1 MKSEKNNKNLSL
13 NCKGQLI
20 DLSTPKVM
28 GILNITPDSFYD
40 GGQFKDSKS
49 ILVQTE
55 KLISEGATFVDVGA
69 YSSHPGA
76 NFVSENEELH
86 RIIPVVELILK
97 HFPKTLISIDSF
109 RANIIRECVNAGAV
123 ISNDISAGHL
133 DDQMMKTIGELGIPY
148 IMMHMRGTPQTM
160 QTLHITTILLLKFLA
175 IFRNRSNLQSNIKLW
190 MLLLILDL
198 DLQKTLSQ
206 NYELLGKLEFF
217 QNLNCPILCGVSRK
231 SMIYINL
238 KLSSKRSSKWNYR
251 IKYGGVDEWY
261 KYSSGSRCKRS
272 PRMCQVVQSALMV
285 SIILVS
291 LLKF

>member
-1 MKSEKNNKNLSL
+1 MNSEKNNKNLSL
-13 NCKGQLI
+13 NCKGELI
-20 DLSTPKVM
+20 DLSAPKVM

-69 YSSHPGA
+69 YSSRPGA
-76 NFVSENEELH
+76 DFVSENEELH
-86 RIIPVVELILK
+86 RITPVVELILK
-97 HFPKTLISIDSF
+97 HFPKALISIDSF
-109 RANIIRECVNAGAV
+109 RANVIRECVNAGAV

-160 QTLHITTILLLKFLA
+160 QNLTHYDHLVTEIFSYFSERIQLA
-175 IFRNRSNLQSNIKLW
+175 KQHQIMDVVIDPGFGFA
-190 MLLLILDL
+190 
-198 DLQKTLSQ
+198 KTLSQ

-231 SMIYINL
+231 SMIYKTLDCLPKEALNGTTAL
-238 KLSSKRSSKWNYR
+238 NM
-251 IKYGGVDEWY
+251 V
-261 KYSSGSRCKRS
+261 
-272 PRMCQVVQSALMV
+272 ALMNGAN
-285 SIILVS
+285 ILRVHDVKEAMECVK
-291 LLKF
+291 LFNQL

>member
-160 QTLHITTILLLKFLA
+160 QNLTHYDHLITEIFSYFSERVQLA
-175 IFRNRSNLQSNIKLW
+175 KQHKIMDVVIDPGFGFA
-190 MLLLILDL
+190 
-198 DLQKTLSQ
+198 KTLSQ

-231 SMIYINL
+231 SMIYKTLNCL
-238 KLSSKRSSKWNYR
+238 PKEALN
-251 IKYGGVDEWY
+251 GTTALNMV
-261 KYSSGSRCKRS
+261 
-272 PRMCQVVQSALMV
+272 ALMNGTN
-285 SIILVS
+285 ILRVHDVKEA
-291 LLKF
+291 LECVKLFNQL

>member
-69 YSSHPGA
+69 YSSRPGA

-109 RANIIRECVNAGAV
+109 RANVIRECVNAGAV

-160 QTLHITTILLLKFLA
+160 QNLTHYDHLITEIFSYFSERVQLA
-175 IFRNRSNLQSNIKLW
+175 KQHKIMDVVIDPGFGFA
-190 MLLLILDL
+190 
-198 DLQKTLSQ
+198 KTLSQ

-217 QNLNCPILCGVSRK
+217 QNLNCTILCGVSRK
-231 SMIYINL
+231 SMIYKTLNCL
-238 KLSSKRSSKWNYR
+238 PKEALN
-251 IKYGGVDEWY
+251 GTTALNMV
-261 KYSSGSRCKRS
+261 
-272 PRMCQVVQSALMV
+272 ALMNGTN
-285 SIILVS
+285 ILRVHDVKEA
-291 LLKF
+291 LECVKLFNQL

>member
-69 YSSHPGA
+69 YSSRPGA
-76 NFVSENEELH
+76 DFVSENEELH
-86 RIIPVVELILK
+86 RTIPVVELILK
-97 HFPKTLISIDSF
+97 HFPKTLISVDSF
-109 RANIIRECVNAGAV
+109 RANVIRECVNAGAV

-160 QTLHITTILLLKFLA
+160 QNLTHYDHLITEIFSYFSERVQLA
-175 IFRNRSNLQSNIKLW
+175 KQHEIMDVVIDPGFGFA
-190 MLLLILDL
+190 
-198 DLQKTLSQ
+198 KTLSQ

-231 SMIYINL
+231 SMIYKTLNCL
-238 KLSSKRSSKWNYR
+238 PKEALN
-251 IKYGGVDEWY
+251 GTTALNMV
-261 KYSSGSRCKRS
+261 
-272 PRMCQVVQSALMV
+272 ALMNGTN
-285 SIILVS
+285 ILRVHDVKEA
-291 LLKF
+291 LECVKLFNQL

>member
-49 ILVQTE
+49 ILLQTE

-69 YSSHPGA
+69 YSSRPGA

-109 RANIIRECVNAGAV
+109 RANVIRECVNAGAV

-160 QTLHITTILLLKFLA
+160 QNLTHYDHLVTEIFSYFSERVQLA
-175 IFRNRSNLQSNIKLW
+175 KQHKIMDVVIDPGFGFA
-190 MLLLILDL
+190 
-198 DLQKTLSQ
+198 KTLSQ

-231 SMIYINL
+231 SMIYKTLNCL
-238 KLSSKRSSKWNYR
+238 PKEALN
-251 IKYGGVDEWY
+251 GTTALNMV
-261 KYSSGSRCKRS
+261 
-272 PRMCQVVQSALMV
+272 ALMNGTN
-285 SIILVS
+285 ILRVHDVKEA
-291 LLKF
+291 LECVKLFNQL

>member
-69 YSSHPGA
+69 YSSRPGA
-76 NFVSENEELH
+76 DFVSENEELH
-86 RIIPVVELILK
+86 RTIPVVELILK

-109 RANIIRECVNAGAV
+109 RANVIRECVNAGAV

-160 QTLHITTILLLKFLA
+160 QNLTHYDHLITEIFSYFSEQVQLA
-175 IFRNRSNLQSNIKLW
+175 KQHNI
-190 MLLLILDL
+190 MDVVIDPGFGFA
-198 DLQKTLSQ
+198 KTLSQ

-231 SMIYINL
+231 SMIYKTLNCL
-238 KLSSKRSSKWNYR
+238 PKEALN
-251 IKYGGVDEWY
+251 GTTALNMV
-261 KYSSGSRCKRS
+261 
-272 PRMCQVVQSALMV
+272 ALMNGTN
-285 SIILVS
+285 ILRVHDVKEA
-291 LLKF
+291 LECVKLFNQL

>member
-1 MKSEKNNKNLSL
+1 MNSEKNNKNLSL
-13 NCKGQLI
+13 NCKGELI
-20 DLSTPKVM
+20 DLSVPKVM

-69 YSSHPGA
+69 YSSRPGA
-76 NFVSENEELH
+76 DFVSENEELH
-86 RIIPVVELILK
+86 RITPVVELILK
-97 HFPKTLISIDSF
+97 HFPKALISIDSF
-109 RANIIRECVNAGAV
+109 RANVIRECVNAGAV

-160 QTLHITTILLLKFLA
+160 QNLTHYDHLVTEIFSYFSERIQLA
-175 IFRNRSNLQSNIKLW
+175 KQHQIMDVVIDPGFGFA
-190 MLLLILDL
+190 
-198 DLQKTLSQ
+198 KTLSQ

-231 SMIYINL
+231 SIIYKTLDCLPKEALNGTTAL
-238 KLSSKRSSKWNYR
+238 NM
-251 IKYGGVDEWY
+251 V
-261 KYSSGSRCKRS
+261 
-272 PRMCQVVQSALMV
+272 ALMNGAN
-285 SIILVS
+285 ILRVHDVKEAMECVK
-291 LLKF
+291 LFNQL

>member
-1 MKSEKNNKNLSL
+1 MNSEKNNKNLSL
-13 NCKGQLI
+13 NCKGELI

-69 YSSHPGA
+69 YSSRPGA
-76 NFVSENEELH
+76 DFVSENEELH
-86 RIIPVVELILK
+86 RITPVVELILK
-97 HFPKTLISIDSF
+97 HFPKALISIDSF
-109 RANIIRECVNAGAV
+109 RANVIRECVNAGAV

-160 QTLHITTILLLKFLA
+160 QNLTHYDHLVTEIFSYFSERIQLA
-175 IFRNRSNLQSNIKLW
+175 KQHQIMDVVIDPGFGFA
-190 MLLLILDL
+190 
-198 DLQKTLSQ
+198 KTLSQ

-231 SMIYINL
+231 SMIYKTLNCL
-238 KLSSKRSSKWNYR
+238 PKEALN
-251 IKYGGVDEWY
+251 GTTALNMV
-261 KYSSGSRCKRS
+261 
-272 PRMCQVVQSALMV
+272 ALMNGAN
-285 SIILVS
+285 ILRVHDVKEAMECVK
-291 LLKF
+291 LFNQL